1 MLLTILGCL
10 GPDFS
15 SPASCALHRLGGLAG
30 EPASRRG
37 LASGQPGA
45 SRLSWWTGV
54 GDRSGASQ
62 PVAQPTAV
70 RRGCRSRAPSG
81 REGSLGLERAL
92 CGA

>member
-10 GPDFS
+10 GLDFS

-45 SRLSWWTGV
+45 SRLSWRTGV

-62 PVAQPTAV
+62 PVEQPTAV
-70 RRGCRSRAPSG
+70 RKGCRSRAERQG
-81 REGSLGLERAL
+81 GLFRP
-92 CGA
+92 